1 MKTAYRILKLKSGED
16 IITRIKGQDKNK
28 LILER
33 PMSFVTR
40 IIMDP
45 YTGRQKEL
53 TILKNWIPYTNE
65 IQTKIPK
72 DYIASF
78 LTPDS
83 EVIKL
88 YDLEKEKEDVNYKK
102 KNIID
107 MGNQQNQNELFED
120 NVDKLKSMFD
130 FMKDFKTDDSFMDQ
144 IEDMLQ
150 PEETESPPSGNFK
163 NYISLS
169 IMLPP
174 EALLSLVDADILDAD
189 DVQNLIDSLNNK
201 DKKNNKDDKNYG
213 NRWKDWPADLDD
225 YLDDI

>member
-1 MKTAYRILKLKSGED
+1 MT
-16 IITRIKGQDKNK
+16 
-28 LILER
+28 
-33 PMSFVTR
+33 FVTR

-45 YTGRQKEL
+45 YTGKQKEL
-53 TILKNWIPYTNE
+53 TILKNWIPYTND
-65 IQTKIPK
+65 IHTKIPK

-78 LTPDS
+78 ITPDS

-107 MGNQQNQNELFED
+107 MANPQNNPYPPNQNIDDVE
-120 NVDKLKSMFD
+120 KLKSMFD
-130 FMKDFKTDDSFMDQ
+130 FMKDLKGEDSLIDEINDM
-144 IEDMLQ
+144 IESEKNIV
-150 PEETESPPSGNFK
+150 PENNNFK

-174 EALLSLVDADILDAD
+174 EALISLVDADILDAD
-189 DVQNLIDSLNNK
+189 DVQDLIDSLNENNNDSNKNK
-201 DKKNNKDDKNYG
+201 DNKNYG

>member
-1 MKTAYRILKLKSGED
+1 MKTVYRILKLKSGED

-150 PEETESPPSGNFK
+150 PEEPEPSPSGNFK

-189 DVQNLIDSLNNK
+189 DVQDLIDSLNNK

>member
-150 PEETESPPSGNFK
+150 PEEPEPSPSGNFK

-189 DVQNLIDSLNNK
+189 DVQDLIDSLNNK

>member
-189 DVQNLIDSLNNK
+189 DVQDLIDSLNNK
-201 DKKNNKDDKNYG
+201 NKKNNKDDKNYG

>member
-189 DVQNLIDSLNNK
+189 DVQDLIDSLNNK

>member
-88 YDLEKEKEDVNYKK
+88 YDLEKEKEDVNYK
-102 KNIID
+102 N
-107 MGNQQNQNELFED
+107 
-120 NVDKLKSMFD
+120 
-130 FMKDFKTDDSFMDQ
+130 
-144 IEDMLQ
+144 
-150 PEETESPPSGNFK
+150 
-163 NYISLS
+163 
-169 IMLPP
+169 
-174 EALLSLVDADILDAD
+174 
-189 DVQNLIDSLNNK
+189 
-201 DKKNNKDDKNYG
+201 
-213 NRWKDWPADLDD
+213 
-225 YLDDI
+225 

>member
-1 MKTAYRILKLKSGED
+1 
-16 IITRIKGQDKNK
+16 
-28 LILER
+28 
-33 PMSFVTR
+33 
-40 IIMDP
+40 
-45 YTGRQKEL
+45 
-53 TILKNWIPYTNE
+53 
-65 IQTKIPK
+65 
-72 DYIASF
+72 
-78 LTPDS
+78 
-83 EVIKL
+83 
-88 YDLEKEKEDVNYKK
+88 DVNYKK

-150 PEETESPPSGNFK
+150 PEEAESPPSGNFK

-189 DVQNLIDSLNNK
+189 DVQDLIDSLNNK